1 MSRAGGEMNEL
12 KKYIDGQIEWGIP
25 YLDVIVHKDNKEL
38 LRYYNAKG
46 GASGKEKLFMYSCTK
61 PLTVASAIKLVED
74 GRLSLETPVED
85 IIPAYRDVYLEK
97 DGVRRAPKT
106 KMTVRHLFTMTAGL
120 TYNGGMYPIEEAYQ
134 NRGEKSATLAI
145 AESFAKAPLQ
155 SEPGEI
161 FRYSLCHDVLGA
173 VIECVSGMRFSEYMK
188 KVILDPLG
196 MHDTY
201 FTNPNNPEAAELYA
215 SSNDGVI
222 SRVEKVNSLVYRD
235 GYESGGAG
243 LISTV
248 EDYAKFAAMLAAGGV
263 GADGVRVL
271 SEGSVR
277 ALREQQISSV
287 SVESGF
293 TCVQG
298 EEYGYGLGVRTRT
311 EPTEWGLPVGEFGWD
326 GAAGSYLMVDP
337 VNKISVVVG
346 MHVRGWPP
354 VFRGKHLEI
363 VKQVYRILGV
373 K

>member
-1 MSRAGGEMNEL
+1 MKEL

-25 YLDVIVHKDNKEL
+25 YLDVIAKREHEEL

-46 GASGKEKLFMYSCTK
+46 GSCGNEKLFMYSCTK
-61 PLTVASAIKLVED
+61 PLTVACAIKLVED
-74 GRLSLETPVED
+74 GKLSLDTPVED
-85 IIPAYRDVYLEK
+85 IIPAYRDVYLEE

-106 KMTVRHLFTMTAGL
+106 KMNVRHLFTMTAGL
-120 TYNGGMYPIEEAYQ
+120 TYNGAMYPIDEAYR
-134 NRGEKSATLAI
+134 NRGEKSPTLAI
-145 AESFAKAPLQ
+145 AESFAKAPLM
-155 SEPGEI
+155 SEPGER
-161 FRYSLCHDVLGA
+161 FRYSLCHDLLGA
-173 VIECVSGMRFSEYMK
+173 VIETVSGMKFSEYMK
-188 KVILDPLG
+188 KTILDPLG

-201 FTNPNNPEAAELYA
+201 FTNASNDETAELYA
-215 SSNDGVI
+215 SSEDGVI
-222 SRVEKVNSLVYRD
+222 SHVEKVNSLVYRD

-248 EDYAKFAAMLAAGGV
+248 SDYAKFGAMLASGGV
-263 GADGVRVL
+263 SADGSRIL
-271 SEGSVR
+271 SESSVR
-277 ALREQQISSV
+277 ALWQKQV
-287 SVESGF
+287 SAVSIESGF

-363 VKQVYRILGV
+363 VKHIYRILGI